1 MSERRDTMADVQT
14 GPTDGD
20 VDAFLA
26 TVQPSVRRT
35 DGEALRA
42 LMHEVTGEPAV
53 LWGPSMIG
61 FGHHHYRYESGHE
74 GDTFAVGFSPRKA
87 RHSLYGLMNA
97 PRSEDLLERLGKHRR
112 GAGCVYVT
120 RLADVDLDVLREL
133 VALAHRWVLDR
144 QG

>member
-1 MSERRDTMADVQT
+1 MTDVKT

-20 VDAFLA
+20 VEAFLA
-26 TVQPSVRRT
+26 AVEPAVRRE
-35 DGEALRA
+35 DGRALLT
-42 LMHEVTGEPAV
+42 LMHEVTAEPAV

-87 RHSLYGLMNA
+87 RHSLYGLTNA
-97 PRSEDLLERLGKHRR
+97 PESDELLERLGKHVR

-120 RLADVDLDVLREL
+120 RLRDVDLDVLREL
-133 VALAHRWVLDR
+133 VVLAHRWAEQQR
-144 QG
+144 G

>member
-1 MSERRDTMADVQT
+1 MADAKT
-14 GPTDGD
+14 TPTDAD
-20 VDAFLA
+20 VTAFLA
-26 TVQPSVRRT
+26 AVEPPVRRT

-42 LMHEVTGEPAV
+42 LMGEVTGEPAV

-74 GDTFAVGFSPRKA
+74 GDIFAVGFSPRRA
-87 RHSLYGLMNA
+87 RHSLYGLTNA
-97 PRSEDLLERLGKHRR
+97 PGSEALLERLGKHRR

-133 VALAHRWVLDR
+133 VALAHRWAAEQR
-144 QG
+144 R

>member
-1 MSERRDTMADVQT
+1 MAAPKT

-20 VDAFLA
+20 VHAFLA
-26 TVQPSVRRT
+26 AVEPAVRRT
-35 DGEALRA
+35 DGEALLR
-42 LMHEVTGEPAV
+42 LMQDVTGEPAV

-87 RHSLYGLMNA
+87 RHSLYGLTNA
-97 PRSEDLLERLGKHRR
+97 PGSEALLERLGKHAR

-120 RLADVDLDVLREL
+120 RLADVDLEVLREL
-133 VALAHRWVLDR
+133 VARAHRWAAD
-144 QG
+144 GPG